1 MKSIASRDN
10 PTFKALRLLAEDGRL
25 QRREG
30 RTLLDGPH
38 LVAEYL
44 SRVGLPELLLVS
56 DSGLGNAEVADI
68 LERSGSLDAICL
80 KDGLF
85 AEISPVATPV
95 GIAAVIPIP
104 AVRNDPITESC
115 ALLEN
120 VQDAGNIGSILR
132 SAAAAGIGHVVLG
145 PGCAGVWT
153 PKVLR
158 AAQGAHFSLDLRER
172 GDLIGMAKA
181 YPGLSIATV
190 ATGDSRPL
198 YGLDLKG
205 PVAWIFGNEG
215 GGLSPELAAAAKIRA
230 TIPLAATSESLNVAA
245 AAAVCFFEASRQIRG
260 G

>member
-1 MKSIASRDN
+1 MKSIVSRDN
-10 PTFKALRLLAEDGRL
+10 PTFKTLRLLAEDGRV

-44 SRVGLPELLLVS
+44 AKVGLPELLLVS
-56 DSGLGNAEVADI
+56 DSGLRNPEVTGI
-68 LERSGSLDAICL
+68 LERCGSRDVISL

-85 AEISPVATPV
+85 AEISPVSTPV
-95 GIAAVIPIP
+95 GIAAVITVP
-104 AVRNDPITESC
+104 ALRSDPITESC

-158 AAQGAHFSLDLRER
+158 AAQGAHFSLDIRER
-172 GDLIGMAKA
+172 GDLIGIAKS
-181 YPGLSIATV
+181 YPGLSVATV
-190 ATGDSRPL
+190 AAGDSRSL
-198 YGLDLKG
+198 YELDLKG

-215 GGLSPELAAAAKIRA
+215 GGLSPQLAAAARLRA
-230 TIPLAATSESLNVAA
+230 TIPLVAASESLNVAA
-245 AAAVCFFEASRQIRG
+245 AAAVCFFEAGRQKRER
-260 G
+260 